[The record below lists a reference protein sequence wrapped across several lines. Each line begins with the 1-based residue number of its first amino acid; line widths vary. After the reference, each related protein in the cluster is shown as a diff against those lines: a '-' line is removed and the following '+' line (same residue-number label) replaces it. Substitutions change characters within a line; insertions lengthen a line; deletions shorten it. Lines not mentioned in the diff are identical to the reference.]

1 MTREIEEI
9 VMKRYLSVLAAAVA
23 VLFLI
28 VINSCGTVEADIGG
42 QDSYEEPSEDTY
54 SPPPPIGTDTE
65 ESADTPSLPPPPTL
79 VDNDGDGVVAGKD
92 DDCDDNNPLVHP
104 YATETC
110 GNNVDDDC
118 DGVIDEGCVAPPTG
132 TPATADTDKDGYPD
146 GPQDCAPNN
155 ANIHPGAA
163 EACNGVDDDCDG
175 VVDEQCGTPPSVSGT
190 TATFTVTYPD
200 NQPRTLNVQ
209 VYDHKSDLGGWWD
222 KSASDTDKDV
232 TLTLADVPDGI
243 CGFRFNVSEGNPAS
257 WWLCYGNGSTA
268 QLDPDAGVV
277 ISYKGVTYTKGSLMT
292 WSASGGTNSGCSALL
307 KISSAAEC
315 SP

>member
-1 MTREIEEI
+1 
-9 VMKRYLSVLAAAVA
+9 MKRCVSVLAAAVA
-23 VLFLI
+23 ALFLI

-42 QDSYEEPSEDTY
+42 SDTYEEPSEDIY
-54 SPPPPIGTDTE
+54 SPPPPPVGNDTE
-65 ESADTPSLPPPPTL
+65 ESSDTSLPTPSAA
-79 VDNDGDGVVAGKD
+79 VDNDGDGVVAGNGPNQ
-92 DDCDDNNPLVHP
+92 DCNDSNALIHP

-110 GNNVDDDC
+110 ANGLDDDC
-118 DGVIDEGCVAPPTG
+118 DGVIDEGCVVPPTG

-155 ANIHPGAA
+155 ANIHPGAV
-163 EACNGVDDDCDG
+163 EVCNSVDDDCDG
-175 VVDEQCGTPPSVSGT
+175 VVDEQCGVTPPPVSGT

-222 KSASDTDKDV
+222 KSASDSDKDV
-232 TLTLADVPDGI
+232 TLTFADVPDGI

-277 ISYKGVTYTKGSLMT
+277 IVYKGVTYTKGSLKT
-292 WSASGGTNSGCSALL
+292 WSAQGGTNAGCSALL
-307 KISSAAEC
+307 QTNSASDC